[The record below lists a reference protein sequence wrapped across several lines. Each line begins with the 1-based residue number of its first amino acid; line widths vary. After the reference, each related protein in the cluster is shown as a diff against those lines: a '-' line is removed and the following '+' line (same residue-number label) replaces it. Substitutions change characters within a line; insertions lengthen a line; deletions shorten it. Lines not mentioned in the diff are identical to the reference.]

1 SALLAEALDPT
12 GFPTL
17 PEYVPDALDAVLSA
31 QIKVGLESA
40 DQAIFSRARDL
51 SEVLTTDLAKVRA
64 LVQVAIAEA
73 RRGRIEDAQK
83 TISAAYRIAFENKG
97 DQGFNSALLAI
108 SLAQLAA
115 GDLLGAYDT
124 AARIPEPP
132 LGVDLPRTP
141 DGGFDVPRY
150 QALIRVAA
158 AAGRLGDP
166 NFGQEVTDKIGVDPA
181 KAVGLAAV
189 AIAMSN
195 QSADLIDV
203 INDIRDGAL
212 LSPNYEALAQD
223 TPVPAAP
230 SDTPT
235 TADAPAERPENSM
248 EQAPTLAPLPETG
261 N

>member
-1 SALLAEALDPT
+1 M
-12 GFPTL
+12 
-17 PEYVPDALDAVLSA
+17 
-31 QIKVGLESA
+31 
-40 DQAIFSRARDL
+40 
-51 SEVLTTDLAKVRA
+51 
-64 LVQVAIAEA
+64 
-73 RRGRIEDAQK
+73 
-83 TISAAYRIAFENKG
+83 
-97 DQGFNSALLAI
+97 
-108 SLAQLAA
+108 
-115 GDLLGAYDT
+115 
-124 AARIPEPP
+124 
-132 LGVDLPRTP
+132 
-141 DGGFDVPRY
+141 
-150 QALIRVAA
+150 
-158 AAGRLGDP
+158 
-166 NFGQEVTDKIGVDPA
+166 TDKIGVDPA